1 MIGPANEGEDA
12 SGDVPRAARLP
23 QKPRPFMVT
32 LRVYLLCGA
41 LIAAIL
47 WTIFFRVSTYAVA
60 PGKIL
65 AVGDTKIVQ
74 PIEAGQVSA
83 IRVKDGDSVKQGDVL
98 VELNPTE
105 AIAARTII
113 ADKLVNLRA
122 EMARRR
128 VEISAARAEPVDA
141 KASVAWDAAI
151 PQKVREREDGVLASD
166 LSQLAATIQD
176 LEAKRKVKEA
186 ARDSASVSIVA
197 EKSLIASTTEQL
209 GMHQQLETKGW
220 DSHAR
225 VLEALEPLKEQQ
237 VALATLQGNY
247 ADAVAAIPVID
258 GQIANARESFVT
270 DDIQKLADAERQIED
285 LTQQLTKADRMLAD
299 MTLHAPIAGT
309 IHATA
314 VTSVG
319 QAVSPGQQIMQVVPS
334 DAELQVVAYV
344 LNSDIGFVLEGQPAV
359 IKVDTFPYT
368 RYGVITGKVTKVA
381 TDAITGSDAL
391 NEQKNGSQPVSN
403 GAGVGHRRSAA
414 NQRPCLSRRNRVGE
428 IDDRR
433 QRQGHGAVA
442 GHVGRRRDHH
452 RRATG
457 HQLCDVSAGAR
468 RAAETRGS
476 TTGPVIDVRRRRDR
490 AMFDA
495 RWATPHGSR
504 SKASSFAIMLIISIR
519 H

>member
-1 MIGPANEGEDA
+1 MKRNQPALLEDR
-12 SGDVPRAARLP
+12 RAARQAAIRRRGRQPLTDLTALP
-23 QKPRPFMVT
+23 APRDDRASEDRDFLPAAVEILETPPPPMVT

-65 AVGDTKIVQ
+65 AAGDTKIVQ
-74 PIEAGQVSA
+74 PLQAGQVSA

-128 VEISAARAEPVDA
+128 VEMPAARAEPVNA
-141 KASVAWDAAI
+141 KAAVAWDADI

-166 LSQLAATIQD
+166 LSQLAAAILD
-176 LEAKRKVKEA
+176 LEAQRKVKEA
-186 ARDSASVSIVA
+186 ARDSALVSIAA
-197 EKSLIASTTEQL
+197 EKSLIAATTEQL

-237 VALATLQGNY
+237 VALVTLQGNY

-258 GQIANARESFVT
+258 SQIANTRESFVT
-270 DDIQKLADAERQIED
+270 EDVQKVAAAERQIED
-285 LTQQLTKADRMLAD
+285 LTQQLTKADETVAN

-314 VTSVG
+314 VTSLG
-319 QAVSPGQQIMQVVPS
+319 QAVSPGQQLMQVVPS
-334 DAELQVVAYV
+334 GATLEVTAYV
-344 LNSDIGFVLEGQPAV
+344 LNTDIGFVLEGQPAV
-359 IKVDTFPYT
+359 VKVDTFPYT
-368 RYGVITGKVTKVA
+368 RYGVIAGKVTKVA
-381 TDAITGSDAL
+381 NDAITGSDAL
-391 NEQKNGSQPVSN
+391 NEQKNGSQPVSSGVASATGAAQQTNDLVFPVEISLSKATIDVN
-403 GAGVGHRRSAA
+403 GKATALSPGMSVVVEITTGEQRIISYVMYPLVRGAPPKQED
-414 NQRPCLSRRNRVGE
+414 QRP
-428 IDDRR
+428 
-433 QRQGHGAVA
+433 
-442 GHVGRRRDHH
+442 GR
-452 RRATG
+452 
-457 HQLCDVSAGAR
+457 
-468 RAAETRGS
+468 
-476 TTGPVIDVRRRRDR
+476 
-490 AMFDA
+490 
-495 RWATPHGSR
+495 
-504 SKASSFAIMLIISIR
+504 
-519 H
+519 